1 MAVQEGTMKYLCMVF
16 FDEKNLDALSESASQ
31 AMIDESLAYDQTL
44 RDRGHFVA
52 AQALEPVHA
61 ATTVR
66 LRNGKVSVTD
76 GPFAETN
83 EQIGGFIL
91 IEAQDLN
98 EAIQLASKIPPIRLG
113 GIEVRPVKELVAST
127 SK

>member
-1 MAVQEGTMKYLCMVF
+1 MKYLCMVF
-16 FDEKNLDALSESASQ
+16 FDEKKLEALSSAESQ
-31 AMIDESLAYDQTL
+31 ALDDESLAHDEIL
-44 RDRGHFVA
+44 RRDGHFVA
-52 AQALEPVHA
+52 AQALQSVLA

-66 LRNGKVSVTD
+66 IRNGKVFVTD

-91 IEAQDLN
+91 IEARDLN

-113 GIEVRPVKELVAST
+113 GIEVRPIKELTPSANYQQ
-127 SK
+127 KP

>member
-1 MAVQEGTMKYLCMVF
+1 MKYLCMVF
-16 FDEKNLDALSESASQ
+16 YDEKKLDALSESESQ
-31 AMIDESLAYDQTL
+31 ALDDESLAYDRSL
-44 RDRGHFVA
+44 RERGHFVA
-52 AQALEPVHA
+52 AQALESVHA

-66 LRNGKVSVTD
+66 LRGGKVSVTD

-98 EAIQLASKIPPIRLG
+98 EAIQVASKIPSIRMG
-113 GIEVRPVKELVAST
+113 GVEVRPIKELTNSGPEQ
-127 SK
+127 

>member
-1 MAVQEGTMKYLCMVF
+1 MKYLCMVF
-16 FDEKNLDALSESASQ
+16 FDEKKLEALSESDSQ
-31 AMIDESLAYDQTL
+31 ALTDESLAYDESL
-44 RDRGHFVA
+44 RKRGHFVA
-52 AQALEPVHA
+52 AQALESVHA

-66 LRNGKVSVTD
+66 LQNGKVSVTD

-98 EAIQLASKIPPIRLG
+98 QAIQLAAKIPVIRLG
-113 GIEVRPVKELVAST
+113 GIEVRPIKELTAT
-127 SK
+127 SAGK

>member
-1 MAVQEGTMKYLCMVF
+1 MKYLCMVF
-16 FDEKNLDALSESASQ
+16 YDEKNLNALSEIELQ
-31 AMIDESLAYDQTL
+31 ALDDESLAYDESL
-44 RDRGHFVA
+44 RKRGNLLA
-52 AQALEPVHA
+52 AQALESVHA

-66 LRNGKVSVTD
+66 ARGGKVSVTD

-98 EAIQLASKIPPIRLG
+98 EAILLASKIPAIRLG
-113 GIEVRPVKELVAST
+113 GIEVRPVKALT
-127 SK
+127 SSRPDQ